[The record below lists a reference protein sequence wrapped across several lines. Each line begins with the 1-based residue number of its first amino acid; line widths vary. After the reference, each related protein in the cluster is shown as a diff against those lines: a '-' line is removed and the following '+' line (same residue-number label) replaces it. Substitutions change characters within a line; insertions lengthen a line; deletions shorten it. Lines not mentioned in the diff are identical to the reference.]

1 MGDLSSTGGNEI
13 RVLDGYFVHYF
24 APENLQTLPRHVIF
38 VVDVSGSMS
47 GTKLKQTK
55 DAMVTILDDMTE
67 QDSFDI
73 ITFSTDV
80 SYWRSE
86 ENQKLRKQAITA
98 TSTTT
103 TTTTTTT
110 STTTTQAPPPTTT
123 ENNGTE
129 TLQQIFSPVRQQ
141 QVVQNSPPPRPPIAQ
156 FNPLPPYVPELIEE
170 IRPDVT
176 SLVHSATDENK
187 QDALLHVL
195 DLEAT
200 GSTNINDALLK
211 SLALVEDVKKLER
224 LPANVRPTVVFLTDG
239 EPTVGVT
246 SSSEIKKNVNGANKE
261 LNVPIFGL
269 AFGVDPDF
277 SLVKDIAT
285 ESGAFA
291 RRIYETSDA
300 AIQLEDFHSRIA
312 SPLLYDVQFKYVGE
326 SFSDKTSLNV
336 TKTFYKGGE
345 YVIAGKINN
354 ELSGDEQAKP
364 KIVIEASQYLPAKYE
379 KEIIPCL
386 FRGDETRDNTTSE
399 TTTQSSLIVKR
410 PSLCIPIEKPTIKRT
425 DAENF
430 IERLWAFLTIQNLL
444 EATEEKE
451 EPPCIYCPTITTTEL
466 SIEKSEE
473 LNMTAPM
480 PEKTDKEKAIDIALK
495 YNFVTDVTSLVVKKP
510 NEDKNVSS
518 SDIGSNSTI
527 SQDVS
532 SSQPG
537 SPQSPKIKGGWSASY
552 VNQKQVNNAYSQKVF
567 IPKGGNNYGAYP
579 LQHQSAPSL
588 LGGGAYG
595 PLSLN
600 RIVGGAPRPNSASSN
615 KRLQTRLRPTS
626 NSANL

>member
-1 MGDLSSTGGNEI
+1 MVLPDSATSNFTIKLAGDNKLCVGDVAEKEDAKETYDDAVQQGQSVGLVNKDTRDANKLSISVNLEPAGKLIFTLTYEELLKRVNSKYEYILHIQPGQIVKDYQADIYLNESLPLRSIHVPELKTNPNKITAQLKPSSIATIERNIDGDSNRAHIVFKPDVQYQKLAAKSLENEEESGMFGQFIVQYDVDLSSTGGNEI
-13 RVLDGYFVHYF
+13 QVLDGYFVHYF

-55 DAMVTILDDMTE
+55 DAMVTILDDITE

-86 ENQKLRKQAITA
+86 ENQKLRKKAIEA
-98 TSTTT
+98 TS
-103 TTTTTTT
+103 TTTT

-187 QDALLHVL
+187 QEALLYVL
-195 DLEAT
+195 GLEAQ
-200 GSTNINDALLK
+200 GSTNINEALLK
-211 SLALVEDVKKLER
+211 SLALVEEVKKLER
-224 LPANVRPTVVFLTDG
+224 LPENVRPTVVFLTDG

-246 SSSEIKKNVNGANKE
+246 SSSEIKKNINDANKE

-312 SPLLYDVQFKYVGE
+312 SPLLYDVQFKYVG
-326 SFSDKTSLNV
+326 
-336 TKTFYKGGE
+336 
-345 YVIAGKINN
+345 
-354 ELSGDEQAKP
+354 
-364 KIVIEASQYLPAKYE
+364 
-379 KEIIPCL
+379 
-386 FRGDETRDNTTSE
+386 
-399 TTTQSSLIVKR
+399 
-410 PSLCIPIEKPTIKRT
+410 
-425 DAENF
+425 
-430 IERLWAFLTIQNLL
+430 
-444 EATEEKE
+444 
-451 EPPCIYCPTITTTEL
+451 
-466 SIEKSEE
+466 
-473 LNMTAPM
+473 
-480 PEKTDKEKAIDIALK
+480 
-495 YNFVTDVTSLVVKKP
+495 
-510 NEDKNVSS
+510 
-518 SDIGSNSTI
+518 
-527 SQDVS
+527 
-532 SSQPG
+532 
-537 SPQSPKIKGGWSASY
+537 
-552 VNQKQVNNAYSQKVF
+552 
-567 IPKGGNNYGAYP
+567 
-579 LQHQSAPSL
+579 
-588 LGGGAYG
+588 
-595 PLSLN
+595 
-600 RIVGGAPRPNSASSN
+600 
-615 KRLQTRLRPTS
+615 
-626 NSANL
+626 

>member
-1 MGDLSSTGGNEI
+1 MG
-13 RVLDGYFVHYF
+13 
-24 APENLQTLPRHVIF
+24 
-38 VVDVSGSMS
+38 
-47 GTKLKQTK
+47 
-55 DAMVTILDDMTE
+55 
-67 QDSFDI
+67 
-73 ITFSTDV
+73 
-80 SYWRSE
+80 
-86 ENQKLRKQAITA
+86 
-98 TSTTT
+98 
-103 TTTTTTT
+103 TTTTT
-110 STTTTQAPPPTTT
+110 STTTTTTTQAPPPSTAA
-123 ENNGTE
+123 ENNGTN
-129 TLQQIFSPVRQQ
+129 TDLQQVFNPVRQQ
-141 QVVQNSPPPRPPIAQ
+141 RVVQNSPPPRPPIAQ
-156 FNPLPPYVPELIEE
+156 FNPLPPYAPEFIEE
-170 IRPDVT
+170 LRPDVT

-187 QDALLHVL
+187 QDALSHVL

-246 SSSEIKKNVNGANKE
+246 SSSEIKKNVNDANKE

-354 ELSGDEQAKP
+354 ELSGDEQEHP
-364 KIVIEASQYLPAKYE
+364 KIVIEASQYLPTKYE

-386 FRGDETRDNTTSE
+386 FRGEEKSDNTTSE
-399 TTTQSSLIVKR
+399 TSTQSSLIVKR
-410 PSLCIPIEKPTIKRT
+410 PSLCIPIEKPVIKRT

-451 EPPCIYCPTITTTEL
+451 EPPCIYCPTITTTES
-466 SIEKSEE
+466 SIEKVEE
-473 LNMTAPM
+473 LNTTAPI
-480 PEKTDKEKAIDIALK
+480 PEKTDREKAIDIALK

-518 SDIGSNSTI
+518 TNIENST
-527 SQDVS
+527 
-532 SSQPG
+532 
-537 SPQSPKIKGGWSASY
+537 K
-552 VNQKQVNNAYSQKVF
+552 
-567 IPKGGNNYGAYP
+567 
-579 LQHQSAPSL
+579 
-588 LGGGAYG
+588 
-595 PLSLN
+595 
-600 RIVGGAPRPNSASSN
+600 
-615 KRLQTRLRPTS
+615 
-626 NSANL
+626 

>member
-47 GTKLKQTK
+47 GTKLTQTK

-67 QDSFDI
+67 QDFFDI

-86 ENQKLRKQAITA
+86 ENQQLRKKAIEA

-187 QDALLHVL
+187 QDALLYVL
-195 DLEAT
+195 GLEAQ
-200 GSTNINDALLK
+200 GSTNINEALLK
-211 SLALVEDVKKLER
+211 ALALVEEVKKLER

-246 SSSEIKKNVNGANKE
+246 SSSEIKKNINGANKE

-326 SFSDKTSLNV
+326 SFTEQTRQNV

-345 YVIAGKINN
+345 YVIAGKIN
-354 ELSGDEQAKP
+354 EEISEDEQDP
-364 KIVIEASQYLPAKYE
+364 RKILIEASQYLPTKYE
-379 KEIIPCL
+379 KEILPCL
-386 FRGDETRDNTTSE
+386 FRGEEKSDNTTSE
-399 TTTQSSLIVKR
+399 TSTQSSLIVKR
-410 PSLCIPIEKPTIKRT
+410 PSLCIPIEKPVIKRT

-451 EPPCIYCPTITTTEL
+451 EPPCIYCPTITTTES
-466 SIEKSEE
+466 SIEKVEE
-473 LNMTAPM
+473 LNTTAPI
-480 PEKTDKEKAIDIALK
+480 PEKTDREKAIDIALK

-518 SDIGSNSTI
+518 TNIENSTKS

-537 SPQSPKIKGGWSASY
+537 SPQSSKIKGGWSASY
-552 VNQKQVNNAYSQKVF
+552 VNQKQINNAYSQKVF
-567 IPKGGNNYGAYP
+567 IPKGGNNFGAFP